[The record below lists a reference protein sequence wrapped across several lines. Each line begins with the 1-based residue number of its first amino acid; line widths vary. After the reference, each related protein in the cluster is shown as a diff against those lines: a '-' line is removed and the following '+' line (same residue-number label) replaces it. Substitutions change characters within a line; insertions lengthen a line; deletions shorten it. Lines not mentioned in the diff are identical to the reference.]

1 MRVSSFVQGHASLLS
16 AIIYSNSRSH
26 AFFLM
31 MVLALFSQWNL
42 QKSGP
47 RQSSQSHRA
56 HARHKSRPDSNN
68 NKKKSVNHGCSC
80 QVRHVRLSNVLVRHG
95 RSCQGV
101 GGYNFGAMLSSS
113 KKSKTVLL
121 TRSTINSTSVSVML
135 YAGAMMT

>member
-1 MRVSSFVQGHASLLS
+1 MRMSSFVQVHASHLS

-47 RQSSQSHRA
+47 RLSSRSHRA
-56 HARHKSRPDSNN
+56 HARHKSRPESNK
-68 NKKKSVNHGCSC
+68 KKKSVNHDYSC
-80 QVRHVRLSNVLVRHG
+80 QVRHVRLSNILVRHG

-121 TRSTINSTSVSVML
+121 TRSTINSTSLSAML